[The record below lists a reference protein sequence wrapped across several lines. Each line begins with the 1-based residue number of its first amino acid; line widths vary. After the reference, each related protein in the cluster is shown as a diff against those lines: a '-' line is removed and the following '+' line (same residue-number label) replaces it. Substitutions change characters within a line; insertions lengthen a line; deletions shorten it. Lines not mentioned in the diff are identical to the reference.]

1 MLLSLLSRGITMNI
15 LDLINDPSNM
25 GLQIFLVA
33 LAGFRV
39 YLEII
44 KFDFQ
49 SLPMTKTLMSNPER
63 SAKFHKVGL
72 YLSIGF
78 ILTMAPNIM
87 ASF

>member
-1 MLLSLLSRGITMNI
+1 MNI

-33 LAGFRV
+33 LAGFRI

-44 KFDFQ
+44 KFDFHT
-49 SLPMTKTLMSNPER
+49 LPMTKSFFANAER
-63 SAKFHKVGL
+63 SAKFHKMGL

-78 ILTMAPNIM
+78 ILTMAPSLM
-87 ASF
+87 ANS